1 MTPKEKEQKLREQID
16 RLEVKVDMLLELLGG
31 KDAKAKT
38 SKRK

>member
-16 RLEVKVDMLLELLGG
+16 RVEEKIDKLLELLGS
-31 KDAKAKT
+31 KDGKAKT